1 VNRIKGLYSQQ
12 GILNYEP
19 MRPDRHERLAEL
31 DTGDGRH
38 LQPLLLAETRRELAR
53 LEFLLAQFA
62 ELETARETAITAAP
76 SGDTAPVQTQRVRSL
91 RRLIAIGPETST
103 VLANEVF
110 YRRLRSR
117 RHLAGY
123 VGLTPSPHMSG
134 ALSREQG
141 ISKSGNPRART
152 ALVKAAWLWL
162 RHQPQSALAKWFAER
177 VGEQRGRIRR
187 IMVVALARKL
197 LVALWRYVET
207 GLVATGATLR
217 V

>member
-1 VNRIKGLYSQQ
+1 
-12 GILNYEP
+12 
-19 MRPDRHERLAEL
+19 M
-31 DTGDGRH
+31 
-38 LQPLLLAETRRELAR
+38 
-53 LEFLLAQFA
+53 
-62 ELETARETAITAAP
+62 
-76 SGDTAPVQTQRVRSL
+76 RSL

-110 YRRLRSR
+110 YRQFKSR

-134 ALSREQG
+134 GLSREQG

-152 ALVKAAWLWL
+152 ALVEAAWLWL
-162 RHQPQSALAKWFAER
+162 RYQPKSALAKWFAQR
-177 VGEQRGRIRR
+177 VGEQRGRVRR

-207 GLVATGATLR
+207 GLVPTGATLR
-217 V
+217 A